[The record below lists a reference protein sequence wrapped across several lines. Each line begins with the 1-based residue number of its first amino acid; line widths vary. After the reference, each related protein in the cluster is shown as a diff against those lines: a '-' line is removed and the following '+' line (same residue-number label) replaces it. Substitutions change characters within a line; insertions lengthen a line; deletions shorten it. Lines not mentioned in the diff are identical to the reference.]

1 MFLYLHQ
8 AYYSLYHGRCLE
20 ILAAYYIGPRE
31 FRIPKQYWDQIFM
44 VAQSNVYFGGAFKAQ
59 RGVTHSNPLSP
70 TIFNIVVDVVDVV
83 DVVLRHWVSVVEEAE
98 GEAGLGVFFRDVQ
111 LMVAYF

>member
-1 MFLYLHQ
+1 M
-8 AYYSLYHGRCLE
+8 A
-20 ILAAYYIGPRE
+20 
-31 FRIPKQYWDQIFM
+31 
-44 VAQSNVYFGGAFKAQ
+44 AQSNVYFGGAFKAQ

-83 DVVLRHWVSVVEEAE
+83 LCHWVSVVEEAE
-98 GEAGLGVFFRDVQ
+98 GEAGLGVFFRYVQ